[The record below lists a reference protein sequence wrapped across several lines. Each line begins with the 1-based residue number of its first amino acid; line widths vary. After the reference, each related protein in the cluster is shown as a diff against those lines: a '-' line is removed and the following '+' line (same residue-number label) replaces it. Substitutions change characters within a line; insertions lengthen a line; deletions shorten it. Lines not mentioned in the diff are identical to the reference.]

1 MGQALFGAP
10 PKDIKEVVR
19 ENQRAIKKAVR
30 DIDKEIRT
38 TQTSVKKLE
47 GDIKKN
53 AKQGNMSTVRIMA
66 KDLVRQRKFTTRFIE
81 MKAHLTA
88 VSLKMQTIK
97 SHEAMATAMKGVT
110 KSLAM
115 MNKQFNMPAMNKIM
129 QEFMKEN
136 EMADLTQEMIGDTID
151 DAMEEEGS
159 VEEEE
164 KIVSQILDELG
175 INAGESISAA
185 GEAPKTV
192 ASSPVEDKAAAPD
205 PAMAELEARLN
216 NLRNG

>member
-10 PKDIKEVVR
+10 QKDIKEVVR
-19 ENQRAIKKAVR
+19 ENQRAIKKAIR
-30 DIDKEIRT
+30 DMDKEIRT
-38 TQTSVKKLE
+38 LQGNVKKLE

-53 AKQGNMSTVRIMA
+53 AKQGNMSTVKIMA

-97 SHEAMATAMKGVT
+97 SHEAMASAMKGVT

-115 MNKQFNMPAMNKIM
+115 MNKQFNMPVMTKIM
-129 QEFMKEN
+129 QDFMREN

-159 VEEEE
+159 AEEED
-164 KIVSQILDELG
+164 KIVNQILDELG
-175 INAGESISAA
+175 INAGEEIAKAGTANHPIAA
-185 GEAPKTV
+185 EEKV
-192 ASSPVEDKAAAPD
+192 AAPD
-205 PAMAELEARLN
+205 PAMAELEQRLN